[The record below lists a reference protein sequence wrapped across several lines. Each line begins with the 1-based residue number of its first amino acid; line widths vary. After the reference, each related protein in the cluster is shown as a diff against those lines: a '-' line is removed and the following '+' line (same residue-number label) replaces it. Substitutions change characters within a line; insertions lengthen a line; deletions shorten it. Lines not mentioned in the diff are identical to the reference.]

1 MLVILKQTMTQGDEH
16 SKSSG
21 RIRCAVLLSPRSEA
35 MDKDEVFIGKR
46 KSGFIQISPSMEGP
60 WTTVRLHYAAPAAC
74 WRLGNDV
81 IASEVSVTDGNI
93 YVNMRSLVSVRNNTD
108 FILEL
113 CLVPKTSKENI
124 RNIRS
129 LSIASEP
136 EGLQIDGST
145 VQTDEIFETE
155 NYNPSL
161 GWVGYSNYS
170 DGGDHNQ
177 VSNDEYLFVFCVP
190 HTCLFMY
197 LISNSEYIC
206 TNKRTKDLPLR
217 IW

>member
-1 MLVILKQTMTQGDEH
+1 
-16 SKSSG
+16 
-21 RIRCAVLLSPRSEA
+21 

-81 IASEVSVTDGNI
+81 IASEVGVTDGNI